1 MVTCV
6 SGCSDVIDVSILDHH
21 SVESSEVSGRTR
33 EYQYAVYICVAPYK
47 AGKSVKGTCFSTFG
61 QLFHQPSN

>member
-6 SGCSDVIDVSILDHH
+6 FACSDVIDVSILDHH

-33 EYQYAVYICVAPYK
+33 EYQ
-47 AGKSVKGTCFSTFG
+47 
-61 QLFHQPSN
+61 